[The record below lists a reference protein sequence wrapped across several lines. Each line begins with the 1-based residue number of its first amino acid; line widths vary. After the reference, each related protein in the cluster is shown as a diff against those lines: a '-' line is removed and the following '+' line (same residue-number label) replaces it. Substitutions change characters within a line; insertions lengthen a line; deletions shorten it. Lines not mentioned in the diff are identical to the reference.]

1 MTFHQVIHDFKNLSK
16 HFSQQSVTEC
26 PHGSRA
32 VLGARDAEASR
43 MESPCLQ
50 EASGPMEENRPYM

>member
-1 MTFHQVIHDFKNLSK
+1 MILKISLNIFLNSQSLS
-16 HFSQQSVTEC
+16 VRY
-26 PHGSRA
+26 GSRA

-50 EASGPMEENRPYM
+50 EASGPVEESRPYM